1 MPTPAKKSINKPA
14 SKSARKPAI
23 KDLRGLKALKQDIQ
37 AQAELAA
44 QQEAERLA
52 AARQRQAEK
61 ALLALGVGSTTADR
75 NA

>member
-1 MPTPAKKSINKPA
+1 MPTPAKKTVNKPA
-14 SKSARKPAI
+14 SKSASKPAI

-44 QQEAERLA
+44 KQEAERLA

-61 ALLALGVGSTTADR
+61 
-75 NA
+75 